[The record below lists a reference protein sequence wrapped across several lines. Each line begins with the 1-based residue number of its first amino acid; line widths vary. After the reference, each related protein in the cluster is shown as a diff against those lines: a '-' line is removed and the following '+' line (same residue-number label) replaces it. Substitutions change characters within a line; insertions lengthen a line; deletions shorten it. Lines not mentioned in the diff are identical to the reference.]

1 MRKTELA
8 NPPENEIDRELWLQN
23 VAGYIIF
30 KDVKEYAIEKIPL
43 EIDDAIYGMM
53 MMDGVTGV
61 LRSEEYMIEFE
72 NNIKLSKE
80 DKEIYKLDTS
90 DGDGMCM
97 GFHAWKEGDFGK
109 YSIIKNK

>member
-1 MRKTELA
+1 
-8 NPPENEIDRELWLQN
+8 
-23 VAGYIIF
+23 
-30 KDVKEYAIEKIPL
+30 
-43 EIDDAIYGMM
+43 
-53 MMDGVTGV
+53 
-61 LRSEEYMIEFE
+61 MIEFE

-109 YSIIKNK
+109 YSIIKDK